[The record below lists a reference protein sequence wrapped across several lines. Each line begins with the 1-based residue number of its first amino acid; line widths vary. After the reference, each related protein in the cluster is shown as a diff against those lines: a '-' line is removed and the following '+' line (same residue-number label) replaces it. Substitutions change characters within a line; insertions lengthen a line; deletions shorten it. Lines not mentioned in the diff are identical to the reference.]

1 MQAQD
6 IMTRNVI
13 SANVDVTVEEIAALM
28 MENHISGVPIL
39 DEDGAVT
46 GLISEGD
53 LMRRV
58 EGSGSA
64 PKSWWLSLFSW
75 SESTARDFI
84 KMRSHRAKDIM
95 TRNVH
100 VVAPD
105 TPVADIARLLEEK
118 RIKRVPVVEND
129 RVVGIV
135 SRGNL
140 MQALASIPKVTLDPS
155 ISNREK
161 REVVMGALAQV
172 PGLNPAHLNVVVEG
186 DRVDVWG
193 LADSD
198 AVEKAASVALDNIDG
213 LGEVSVNLGRIP
225 NYVWGI

>member
-1 MQAQD
+1 
-6 IMTRNVI
+6 
-13 SANVDVTVEEIAALM
+13 
-28 MENHISGVPIL
+28 
-39 DEDGAVT
+39 
-46 GLISEGD
+46 
-53 LMRRV
+53 MRRV

-193 LADSD
+193 DKGVWIIINQGFEAATLPAFDPD
-198 AVEKAASVALDNIDG
+198 ALRHISARQDAKQCTSVAEPLAT
-213 LGEVSVNLGRIP
+213 S
-225 NYVWGI
+225 